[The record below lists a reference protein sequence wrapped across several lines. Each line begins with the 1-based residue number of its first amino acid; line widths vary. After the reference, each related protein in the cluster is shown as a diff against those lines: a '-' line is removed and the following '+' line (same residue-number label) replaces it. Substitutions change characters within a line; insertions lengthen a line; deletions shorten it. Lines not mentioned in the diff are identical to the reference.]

1 MKSALL
7 LSTIVAVGGAFAATG
22 AKAQTGSYTFGTAG
36 GGSYCDGITG
46 GVVTSAG
53 ALSATHN
60 YYACYGTDSYNG
72 YFGGF
77 GGTVKA
83 LGTGTWYQLVNS
95 PYFSAGYQLVYDTD
109 FGKETKKGMGRLRNQ
124 RRIRL
129 YVRGIQ
135 LWRPP
140 CRLRCRPRECRQAP
154 DQPRRCVGQGFDQ
167 ALRSNP

>member
-109 FGKETKKGMGRLRNQ
+109 FGKETKKGLKKAA
-124 RRIRL
+124 
-129 YVRGIQ
+129 
-135 LWRPP
+135 W
-140 CRLRCRPRECRQAP
+140 
-154 DQPRRCVGQGFDQ
+154 VGFEISGEYGFTFEEFNSGVLLAGYD
-167 ALRSNP
+167 ADRVNVGKHPTSRDVVSAKGLIKR